1 MGNIL
6 NHNRILIDFMLSGE
20 DYWDFHLSEE
30 MGYGGTIGGL
40 STECLSA
47 YVDFNDPEC
56 VFWDDA
62 FSKNEYVWENAINDG
77 VIMDYIGVTGVD
89 NGFISFQKDRITNKE
104 FLDIF
109 LHSTHNT
116 ESGDMRLHLRKVNGN
131 NQIYDYSNNLV
142 HIDDMDVAELNG
154 GFYQGFFKVYDKPY
168 QVLPYVLEN
177 GWSMEMKLKK
187 SDLKNDKRTINDAHP
202 ENKGIFL
209 YIGTRAENKWF
220 EKYKVD
226 QDFDTSKVEYNS
238 DGYFEDGY
246 TTENEDVNS
255 SYIQEDE
262 EGEHEYLETVYGND
276 GNHCKET
283 KCPFIDE
290 EYVDEEYFKTGVH
303 NCNQYVDDEY
313 LEKEEEINGDEH
325 LLTEDGIDFN
335 QPNVIK
341 YDTDNKFL
349 LFNRAKDGFTVND
362 WEEGTK
368 VTIYDIKRPN
378 IGNYHTLFNRTPDGY
393 TINTI
398 DDVIDSE
405 NKKYNV
411 LKDLYRNAL
420 AFQIK
425 DDGSIGFKYMVKDCE
440 SETENYKIEELF
452 SAIGV
457 IKDDEWCT
465 VSVKI
470 EPIRKRNINSPI
482 CDNISSSASDKM
494 VIYIYVNGKLKL
506 KSEELPILNLKHL
519 DDLSDK
525 QQGVPFSISLGGGT
539 QGLCDVINI
548 NYREV
553 PKNILP
559 LEREF
564 CGSFVGYIQNF
575 RFYSCPLNFTE
586 IKENYIYDTNI

>member
-30 MGYGGTIGGL
+30 MGYGGTVGGL

-47 YVDFNDPEC
+47 YLDFNDPEC

-62 FSKNEYVWENAINDG
+62 FSKNDYIWENAINDG

-104 FLDIF
+104 FLNIF

-116 ESGDMRLHLRKVNGN
+116 ENGDMRLHLRKVNGN

-177 GWSMEMKLKK
+177 GWSMEVKLKK
-187 SDLKNDKRTINDAHP
+187 SDLKNDKTTINDAHP

-220 EKYKVD
+220 EMYKVD
-226 QDFDTSKVEYNS
+226 QDFDTSSVEYNS

-246 TTENEDVNS
+246 TTENENVNS
-255 SYIQEDE
+255 LYIQEDE
-262 EGEHEYLETVYGND
+262 EMEHDYLETVYGND
-276 GNHCKET
+276 GEHCKEV
-283 KCPFIDE
+283 KCQFIDE

-313 LEKEEEINGDEH
+313 LEKEEEITGDEH

-349 LFNRAKDGFTVND
+349 LFNRTQEGFTVKD

-378 IGNYHTLFNRTPDGY
+378 IGNYHTLFNRTPNGY
-393 TINTI
+393 TIKNI
-398 DDVIDSE
+398 DEVIDSE

-440 SETENYKIEELF
+440 SEVEKYKIEELF
-452 SAIGV
+452 SVSGV
-457 IKDDEWCT
+457 IKNDEWHT

-470 EPIRKRNINSPI
+470 EPTRNRNINNPT
-482 CDNISSSASDKM
+482 CDDISSSASDKM
-494 VIYIYVNGKLKL
+494 IIYIYVNGKLKL
-506 KSEELPILNLKHL
+506 KSDELPILNLKHL

-559 LEREF
+559 LEKEF